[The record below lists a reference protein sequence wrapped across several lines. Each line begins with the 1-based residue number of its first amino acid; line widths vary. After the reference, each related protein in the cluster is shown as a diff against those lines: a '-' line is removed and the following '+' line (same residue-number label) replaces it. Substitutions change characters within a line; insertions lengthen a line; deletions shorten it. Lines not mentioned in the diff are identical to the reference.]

1 MEQKAFEMPKLRNV
15 AHFKFDA
22 NFAVKVEDCGL
33 KNSRWKSEW
42 CLKKLGY
49 CVHLKL
55 VSNG

>member
-1 MEQKAFEMPKLRNV
+1 MSKLRNV

-22 NFAVKVEDCGL
+22 NLAVKVEDGGL

-55 VSNG
+55 VVSNG